1 MTATTDTPL
10 YGTVS
15 IAENYHYGG
24 DLKYGAWAV
33 LPTRRNDENETLND
47 YNPLVGD

>member
-1 MTATTDTPL
+1 MTATTDTTPH
-10 YGTVS
+10 GTAS
-15 IAENYHYGG
+15 IAENCHYGG

-33 LPTRRNDENETLND
+33 LPTGRNDENETLND